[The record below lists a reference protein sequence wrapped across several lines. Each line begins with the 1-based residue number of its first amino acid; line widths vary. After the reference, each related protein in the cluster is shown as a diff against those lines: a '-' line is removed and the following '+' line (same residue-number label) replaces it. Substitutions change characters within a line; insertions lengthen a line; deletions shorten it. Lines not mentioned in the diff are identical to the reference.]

1 MTVRTS
7 LLIALAGVSMLAGCP
22 KNTEIANGG
31 TQGGGNQSGSGGSG
45 TAGSASGSGGGTGG
59 SHGGSNG
66 GSSGA
71 NGGPITLPGSGGSG
85 GGAGG
90 SSGGGTAGASMGGG
104 SGGTSGGSTSCP
116 PNIAIPALCR
126 VCADGKCGE
135 PACNGSMFTGFV
147 CPNDPPDAGTG
158 TGGTSGG
165 GVCNLACVKGKHCEL
180 MQVTCIRAPCPAQ
193 PTCVDDAD
201 GGTTGSLHWVASCG
215 TPVCTANP
223 GNFDDPNIRNCT
235 TEMQGQPCTTAGD
248 RCDGVLGCGATL
260 LCATQAPITCPISRA
275 KYKQEIDYLDAEGR
289 AQYHDQ
295 ITRMPLASY
304 RYKDAPDVP
313 QLGFIIDDI
322 EPSVAVAGD
331 HVNLYGYLSM
341 AVAAIQVQ
349 DQQIKALEQQ
359 LEQMRARLGE
369 SSSQA
374 VCAPVAR

>member
-7 LLIALAGVSMLAGCP
+7 FFIALAGVCMLAGCP
-22 KNTEIANGG
+22 QNTEIANGG

-45 TAGSASGSGGGTGG
+45 SAGSSSGSGSGTGG
-59 SHGGSNG
+59 SRAGGNGGGSA
-66 GSSGA
+66 GA
-71 NGGPITLPGSGGSG
+71 NGGPIMLPGGSGGS
-85 GGAGG
+85 
-90 SSGGGTAGASMGGG
+90 SGTAGMSMGGG
-104 SGGTSGGSTSCP
+104 TGGVSGGGSTSCP
-116 PNIAIPALCR
+116 PNLAIPTLCR

-135 PACNGSMFTGFV
+135 PACSNGTFTGFV
-147 CPNDPPDAGTG
+147 CTNDPADAGTG

-165 GVCNLACVKGKHCEL
+165 GACNLACVQGKHCEVV
-180 MQVTCIRAPCPAQ
+180 QVQCIRAPCPAQ
-193 PTCVDDAD
+193 PTCVDNAD

-260 LCATQAPITCPISRA
+260 LCATMAPVTCPISRA
-275 KYKQEIDYLDAEGR
+275 KYKQEIDYLDANGR

-322 EPSVAVAGD
+322 EPSVAVSGD

-349 DQQIKALEQQ
+349 DKQIKALEQQ
-359 LEQMRARLGE
+359 LEQMRARLDE

-374 VCAPVAR
+374 VCGPAAR